1 MAGENTATNAICS
14 ICYED
19 LKPVAENL
27 QSISACGHVFHE
39 LCLQQWFEY
48 CPSTNKRNCP
58 ICKQK
63 CHLRDPFRLYF
74 QSSGNQI
81 DSIASDKVEEDP
93 VLLRGEVK
101 RLQGKIQN
109 LTSALERQQKD
120 NLEVSDQLQQC
131 KEQLKEDKARRWEAL
146 QEIST
151 TQHLLKLKS
160 EECVK
165 LSSQSAKLQDKI
177 MALAKEL
184 AALKLV
190 SDLSLEEDD
199 VMKLALLGNN
209 AKTKDTIDTLV
220 KSLVIRN
227 RSYKELL
234 AKCNQLGRGEAR
246 SSEKLE
252 KALEKMDKLKKRV
265 RELEMIVEE
274 SENRALR
281 DIKLSKNCSDRQVSK
296 PATATEGLVSCRMAS
311 SGNIVEKVST
321 PLGKLEKNDGFT
333 NHESCLRGR
342 GNSISGKPES
352 VIEIDD
358 DVPET
363 AIPGIRDS
371 DSIMKDE
378 KSEDSNVHDGP
389 LIKDIKFNIR
399 ENPTSSAPT
408 WNNGAGESWLSS
420 GKNQNLRRWE
430 TTPSLG
436 GNVSGKNDLISVGPD
451 GKGGRIKVLRSKPQ
465 FSNTNA
471 SSGSGKRFKVGTKTS
486 GSSSQDDDVVLD
498 KINHIMDAE
507 CLRHIRPQSLALTVT
522 STPVDIEI

>member
-1 MAGENTATNAICS
+1 MAGENAATNAICS

-19 LKPVAENL
+19 LKPVAETL

-81 DSIASDKVEEDP
+81 DSIASHKVEEDP

-109 LTSALERQQKD
+109 LTSALEGQQKQ

-131 KEQLKEDKARRWEAL
+131 KEQLKEDKAKRWEAL

-160 EECVK
+160 EECVQLTSK
-165 LSSQSAKLQDKI
+165 CTKLQDRT

-265 RELEMIVEE
+265 RELEMIAEE
-274 SENRALR
+274 SENRVLR
-281 DIKLSKNCSDRQVSK
+281 DIKVSK
-296 PATATEGLVSCRMAS
+296 PAMESLVSFRMPP

-321 PLGKLEKNDGFT
+321 PLGKFEKNDGFT

-342 GNSISGKPES
+342 GDSFSGKPES

-363 AIPGIRDS
+363 TNPGIRHS
-371 DSIMKDE
+371 DSVMKDE
-378 KSEDSNVHDGP
+378 KSENNVQEKCDEP
-389 LIKDIKFNIR
+389 VIKDIKFNIR
-399 ENPTSSAPT
+399 ENPTSSVSPRS
-408 WNNGAGESWLSS
+408 NGAGESWLSS

-430 TTPSLG
+430 TSSSLG
-436 GNVSGKNDLISVGPD
+436 GYVSGKNDLISVGPD

-465 FSNTNA
+465 FSNANA
-471 SSGSGKRFKVGTKTS
+471 SSGSGKRLKVGSKTR
-486 GSSSQDDDVVLD
+486 GSSSQG
-498 KINHIMDAE
+498 
-507 CLRHIRPQSLALTVT
+507 CLQ
-522 STPVDIEI
+522 IEHFFGKSNR

>member
-1 MAGENTATNAICS
+1 MTGENEAGSAICS

-19 LKPVAENL
+19 LKPVVENL

-48 CPSTNKRNCP
+48 CPATNKRNCP

-63 CHLRDPFRLYF
+63 CLLKDPCRLYF

-81 DSIASDKVEEDP
+81 DSNSSRKVGEIEEDP
-93 VLLRGEVK
+93 ALLRGEVK
-101 RLQGKIQN
+101 RLEGKIQN
-109 LTSALERQQKD
+109 LTSALEGKKKE
-120 NLEVSDQLQQC
+120 NVEVSDQLHQC
-131 KEQLKEDKARRWEAL
+131 KEQLKEDKVKRWEAL

-160 EECVK
+160 EECVQLTSK
-165 LSSQSAKLQDKI
+165 CSELQDKI

-190 SDLSLEEDD
+190 SDISLEEDD
-199 VMKLALLGNN
+199 VLKLALLGNN

-252 KALEKMDKLKKRV
+252 KALEKIDRLRKRV
-265 RELEMIVEE
+265 RELEMITEE

-281 DIKLSKNCSDRQVSK
+281 DIKVSMKCSDSEVSK
-296 PATATEGLVSCRMAS
+296 PANESVVSFRMRP
-311 SGNIVEKVST
+311 SGNIVEKISS

-333 NHESCLRGR
+333 SHGSCLKGI
-342 GNSISGKPES
+342 GNSLFGKPES
-352 VIEIDD
+352 VIEVDD
-358 DVPET
+358 DVPESET
-363 AIPGIRDS
+363 TISGIRHWDS
-371 DSIMKDE
+371 NMKDQKGDGNTVGE
-378 KSEDSNVHDGP
+378 KCDSP
-389 LIKDIKFNIR
+389 MIKDIKFNIR
-399 ENPTSSAPT
+399 EEPTSSVLPRSNGGAGDILQSKQNLGR
-408 WNNGAGESWLSS
+408 WSKQGERNGAI
-420 GKNQNLRRWE
+420 
-430 TTPSLG
+430 PSLG
-436 GNVSGKNDLISVGPD
+436 GSVSGKDDLISVGPD

-465 FSNTNA
+465 FSNANA
-471 SSGSGKRFKVGTKTS
+471 SSGSGKRFKIGTKTS
-486 GSSSQDDDVVLD
+486 GSSSQG
-498 KINHIMDAE
+498 
-507 CLRHIRPQSLALTVT
+507 CLQ
-522 STPVDIEI
+522 IEHFFGKPNR

>member
-1 MAGENTATNAICS
+1 MAGENAAANAICS

-19 LKPVAENL
+19 LKPVAETL

-63 CHLRDPFRLYF
+63 CHLKDPFRLYF

-81 DSIASDKVEEDP
+81 DSIASQKVEEDP
-93 VLLRGEVK
+93 VLLRGQVK
-101 RLQGKIQN
+101 RLEGKIQN

-131 KEQLKEDKARRWEAL
+131 KEQLKEDKARRCEAL

-165 LSSQSAKLQDKI
+165 LSSQSAKLQDRT

-265 RELEMIVEE
+265 RELEMIAEE
-274 SENRALR
+274 SENKAIR
-281 DIKLSKNCSDRQVSK
+281 DIKVSKNCSDRQVSK
-296 PATATEGLVSCRMAS
+296 PATATESLVSFRMPPF
-311 SGNIVEKVST
+311 GNIVEKVST
-321 PLGKLEKNDGFT
+321 PLGKFEKNDGFT
-333 NHESCLRGR
+333 NHESSLRGR
-342 GNSISGKPES
+342 GETISGKLES

-363 AIPGIRDS
+363 ANYCIRHS
-371 DSIMKDE
+371 DSVMKDE
-378 KSEDSNVHDGP
+378 KSEDSNNVQEKCDGP
-389 LIKDIKFNIR
+389 VIKDIKFNIR
-399 ENPTSSAPT
+399 ENPAASSVSS
-408 WNNGAGESWLSS
+408 WNNGAEQSWLSS
-420 GKNQNLRRWE
+420 GKNQNLRRWRNQEERRE
-430 TTPSLG
+430 TTPLG
-436 GNVSGKNDLISVGPD
+436 GYVSGKDDLISVGPD

-471 SSGSGKRFKVGTKTS
+471 SSGSGKRFKAGSKTS
-486 GSSSQDDDVVLD
+486 GSSSQG
-498 KINHIMDAE
+498 
-507 CLRHIRPQSLALTVT
+507 CLQ
-522 STPVDIEI
+522 IEHFFGKSNR

>member
-1 MAGENTATNAICS
+1 MAGENAAANAICS

-48 CPSTNKRNCP
+48 CPKTNKRNCP

-63 CHLRDPFRLYF
+63 CHLKDPFRLYF

-81 DSIASDKVEEDP
+81 DSIATHNVEEDP
-93 VLLRGEVK
+93 ILLRGEVK
-101 RLQGKIQN
+101 RLEGKIQN
-109 LTSALERQQKD
+109 LSSALEGQKSQ
-120 NLEVSDQLQQC
+120 NAEVSDQLHKC
-131 KEQLKEDKARRWEAL
+131 KEQLNEDKIKRWEAL
-146 QEIST
+146 QEISST
-151 TQHLLKLKS
+151 GQHLLKVKS
-160 EECVK
+160 EECVQLTSK
-165 LSSQSAKLQDKI
+165 CAKLQDRT

-265 RELEMIVEE
+265 RELEMIAEE
-274 SENRALR
+274 SANRALR
-281 DIKLSKNCSDRQVSK
+281 DIIVSKNSSDRQVSK
-296 PATATEGLVSCRMAS
+296 PATECLGSFRMPPS
-311 SGNIVEKVST
+311 VEKIST
-321 PLGKLEKNDGFT
+321 PLGKFEKNDGFT

-342 GNSISGKPES
+342 GDSFPGKPEL
-352 VIEIDD
+352 VIELDD

-363 AIPGIRDS
+363 AIPGARHS
-371 DSIMKDE
+371 DSVMKDGN
-378 KSEDSNVHDGP
+378 NVHEKCDDP
-389 LIKDIKFNIR
+389 VIKDIKFNIR
-399 ENPTSSAPT
+399 ENPTSSTST
-408 WNNGAGESWLSS
+408 WNNGAGDSSWLSS
-420 GKNQNLRRWE
+420 GKSQNLRRWSKQGVA
-430 TTPSLG
+430 PSPG
-436 GNVSGKNDLISVGPD
+436 GSVSGKDDLISVGPD

-465 FSNTNA
+465 FSNANA
-471 SSGSGKRFKVGTKTS
+471 SSGSGKRFKIGTKTS
-486 GSSSQDDDVVLD
+486 GSSSQG
-498 KINHIMDAE
+498 
-507 CLRHIRPQSLALTVT
+507 CLQ
-522 STPVDIEI
+522 IEHFFGKPNP

>member
-1 MAGENTATNAICS
+1 MAGENAAANAICS

-63 CHLRDPFRLYF
+63 CHLKDPFRLYF
-74 QSSGNQI
+74 QSSGNQT
-81 DSIASDKVEEDP
+81 DSIASQKVEEDP

-109 LTSALERQQKD
+109 LASVLEGQQKQ
-120 NLEVSDQLQQC
+120 NLEVSDQLHQC

-151 TQHLLKLKS
+151 TQLLLKVKS
-160 EECVK
+160 EECVQLTSK
-165 LSSQSAKLQDKI
+165 CAKLQDRT

-190 SDLSLEEDD
+190 SDLSLDEDD
-199 VMKLALLGNN
+199 VMKLAMLGNN

-252 KALEKMDKLKKRV
+252 KAMEKMDRLKKRV
-265 RELEMIVEE
+265 RELEMIAEE

-281 DIKLSKNCSDRQVSK
+281 DIKVSKNCSDRQVSK
-296 PATATEGLVSCRMAS
+296 PATESFVSFRMPP
-311 SGNIVEKVST
+311 SGNIVEKIST
-321 PLGKLEKNDGFT
+321 PLGKFEKNDGFT
-333 NHESCLRGR
+333 IPESCLRGR
-342 GNSISGKPES
+342 GDSISRKPET

-363 AIPGIRDS
+363 TNSGFRYS
-371 DSIMKDE
+371 DSVMKDE
-378 KSEDSNVHDGP
+378 KSEDSNVQDDP
-389 LIKDIKFNIR
+389 VIKDIKFNIR
-399 ENPTSSAPT
+399 ESPAPSFST
-408 WNNGAGESWLSS
+408 RNNGAGDIWFSN
-420 GKNQNLRRWE
+420 GNNQNLRRWE
-430 TTPSLG
+430 TSPSLG
-436 GNVSGKNDLISVGPD
+436 GHVSGKNDLISVGPD

-465 FSNTNA
+465 FSNANA
-471 SSGSGKRFKVGTKTS
+471 SSGSGKRFKVGSKTS
-486 GSSSQDDDVVLD
+486 GSSSQG
-498 KINHIMDAE
+498 
-507 CLRHIRPQSLALTVT
+507 CLQ
-522 STPVDIEI
+522 IEQFFGKSNR

>member
-1 MAGENTATNAICS
+1 MAGENATVANAICS

-63 CHLRDPFRLYF
+63 CHLKDPFRLYF

-81 DSIASDKVEEDP
+81 DSIASQEVEEDP

-120 NLEVSDQLQQC
+120 NLEVSNQLQQC
-131 KEQLKEDKARRWEAL
+131 KEQLKEDKVRRWEAL

-151 TQHLLKLKS
+151 TQHLLKVKS
-160 EECVK
+160 EECVQLTSK
-165 LSSQSAKLQDKI
+165 CAKLQDRT

-190 SDLSLEEDD
+190 SDISLEEDD

-252 KALEKMDKLKKRV
+252 KALEKMDRLKKRV
-265 RELEMIVEE
+265 RELEMIAEE

-281 DIKLSKNCSDRQVSK
+281 DIKVSMNCSERQVSK
-296 PATATEGLVSCRMAS
+296 PANEGLVSFRMPQS
-311 SGNIVEKVST
+311 SNIMEEISS
-321 PLGKLEKNDGFT
+321 PLGKFEKNDGFT
-333 NHESCLRGR
+333 NHEPCLKVRGD
-342 GNSISGKPES
+342 SISGKTKS

-363 AIPGIRDS
+363 ASSGIRHS

-378 KSEDSNVHDGP
+378 KSENSNNVGEKCDGP
-389 LIKDIKFNIR
+389 LIKDIKFNEKS
-399 ENPTSSAPT
+399 ENS
-408 WNNGAGESWLSS
+408 NNIVQNSNAGAGESWLSS
-420 GKNQNLRRWE
+420 GKNQNSRRWE
-430 TTPSLG
+430 TSPSQG
-436 GNVSGKNDLISVGPD
+436 GFVSGKDNLISVGPD

-471 SSGSGKRFKVGTKTS
+471 RSGSGKRFKAGSKTS
-486 GSSSQDDDVVLD
+486 GSSSQG
-498 KINHIMDAE
+498 
-507 CLRHIRPQSLALTVT
+507 CLQ
-522 STPVDIEI
+522 IEHFFGKSNR

>member
-1 MAGENTATNAICS
+1 MAGENAAGNAICS

-63 CHLRDPFRLYF
+63 CLLKDPCRLYF

-81 DSIASDKVEEDP
+81 DSIASLKVGEIEEDP
-93 VLLRGEVK
+93 ALLRGEVK

-109 LTSALERQQKD
+109 LSSALEGQKKE
-120 NLEVSDQLQQC
+120 NVEVSGKLHQC
-131 KEQLKEDKARRWEAL
+131 KEQLEEDKVKRWEAL

-160 EECVK
+160 EECVQ
-165 LSSQSAKLQDKI
+165 LTSQCAKLQDRT

-199 VMKLALLGNN
+199 VLKLALLGNN

-246 SSEKLE
+246 SSEKLD
-252 KALEKMDKLKKRV
+252 KALEKIDKLKKRV
-265 RELEMIVEE
+265 RELEMITEE
-274 SENRALR
+274 SENKALR
-281 DIKLSKNCSDRQVSK
+281 DIKVSKNCSDRDVSK
-296 PATATEGLVSCRMAS
+296 PSTESLVSFRMLP
-311 SGNIVEKVST
+311 SGNIVEKIST
-321 PLGKLEKNDGFT
+321 PLGKLEKKDGFT
-333 NHESCLRGR
+333 NHGACLRGK
-342 GNSISGKPES
+342 GDSFLDDD
-352 VIEIDD
+352 DD
-358 DVPET
+358 DVFET
-363 AIPGIRDS
+363 TISGIRQS
-371 DSIMKDE
+371 DSNMKDHKVEDNNIEE
-378 KSEDSNVHDGP
+378 KYDN
-389 LIKDIKFNIR
+389 LMMKDIKFNIR
-399 ENPTSSAPT
+399 KDPASSVSPRS
-408 WNNGAGESWLSS
+408 NGGGDIWLSS
-420 GKNQNLRRWE
+420 GTNQNLRRWSKQGE
-430 TTPSLG
+430 RNEAIPSLG
-436 GNVSGKNDLISVGPD
+436 GSVSRKDDLISVGPD

-465 FSNTNA
+465 FSNANA
-471 SSGSGKRFKVGTKTS
+471 SSGSGKRFKIGAKTS
-486 GSSSQDDDVVLD
+486 GTSSQG
-498 KINHIMDAE
+498 
-507 CLRHIRPQSLALTVT
+507 CLQ
-522 STPVDIEI
+522 IEHFFGKPNR

>member
-1 MAGENTATNAICS
+1 MAGENAAANAICS

-63 CHLRDPFRLYF
+63 CHLKDPFRLYF
-74 QSSGNQI
+74 QSSGNQT
-81 DSIASDKVEEDP
+81 DSIASQKVEEDP
-93 VLLRGEVK
+93 VLLTGEVK

-109 LTSALERQQKD
+109 LASVLEGQQKQ
-120 NLEVSDQLQQC
+120 NLEVSDQLHQC

-151 TQHLLKLKS
+151 TQLLLKVKS
-160 EECVK
+160 EECVQLTSK
-165 LSSQSAKLQDKI
+165 CAKLQDRT

-190 SDLSLEEDD
+190 SDLSLDEDD
-199 VMKLALLGNN
+199 VMKLAMLGNN

-252 KALEKMDKLKKRV
+252 KAMEKMDRLKKRV
-265 RELEMIVEE
+265 RELEMIAEE

-281 DIKLSKNCSDRQVSK
+281 DIKVSKNCSDRQVSK
-296 PATATEGLVSCRMAS
+296 PATESFVSFRMPP
-311 SGNIVEKVST
+311 SGNIVEKIST
-321 PLGKLEKNDGFT
+321 PLGKFEKNDGFT
-333 NHESCLRGR
+333 NQESCLRGR
-342 GNSISGKPES
+342 GDSISRKPET

-363 AIPGIRDS
+363 TNSGFRYS
-371 DSIMKDE
+371 DSVMKDE
-378 KSEDSNVHDGP
+378 KSEDSNVQEKCDDP
-389 LIKDIKFNIR
+389 VVKDLKFNIR
-399 ENPTSSAPT
+399 ESPASSFST
-408 WNNGAGESWLSS
+408 RNNGAGDIWLLS

-430 TTPSLG
+430 TSPSLG
-436 GNVSGKNDLISVGPD
+436 GYVSGKNDLISVGPD

-465 FSNTNA
+465 FSNANA
-471 SSGSGKRFKVGTKTS
+471 SSGSGKRFKVGSKTS
-486 GSSSQDDDVVLD
+486 GSSSQG
-498 KINHIMDAE
+498 
-507 CLRHIRPQSLALTVT
+507 CLQ
-522 STPVDIEI
+522 IEHFFGKSNR

>member
-1 MAGENTATNAICS
+1 MAGENAATNAICS

-19 LKPVAENL
+19 LKPVAETL

-81 DSIASDKVEEDP
+81 DSIASHKVEEDP

-109 LTSALERQQKD
+109 LTSALEGQQKQ

-131 KEQLKEDKARRWEAL
+131 KEQLKEDKAKRWEAL

-160 EECVK
+160 EECVQLTSK
-165 LSSQSAKLQDKI
+165 CTKLQDRT

-265 RELEMIVEE
+265 RELEMIAEE
-274 SENRALR
+274 SENRVLR
-281 DIKLSKNCSDRQVSK
+281 DIKVSKPAMDIKVSK
-296 PATATEGLVSCRMAS
+296 PATESLVSFRMPS
-311 SGNIVEKVST
+311 SCNIVEKVST
-321 PLGKLEKNDGFT
+321 QLDKIERNDGST
-333 NHESCLRGR
+333 NQESCLRGR
-342 GNSISGKPES
+342 GDSFSGKPES

-363 AIPGIRDS
+363 TNYGIRHS

-389 LIKDIKFNIR
+389 VIKDIKFNIR
-399 ENPTSSAPT
+399 ENPTSSVSPRS
-408 WNNGAGESWLSS
+408 NGAGESWLSS

-430 TTPSLG
+430 TNPSLG
-436 GNVSGKNDLISVGPD
+436 GHVSSKDDLISVGPD

-465 FSNTNA
+465 FSNANA
-471 SSGSGKRFKVGTKTS
+471 SSGSGKRLKVGSKTR
-486 GSSSQDDDVVLD
+486 GSSSQG
-498 KINHIMDAE
+498 
-507 CLRHIRPQSLALTVT
+507 CLQ
-522 STPVDIEI
+522 IEHFFGKSNR